1 MTDATRRGGDG
12 ASAGEAA
19 TGDAGSGDAD
29 TEPAADD
36 TYGGLVGAFPYAVR
50 TSESRLFRVYAV
62 GGGLLAGLIVVL
74 FALALVTL
82 LGRTAGAT
90 GGTFTFSRAFFVVV
104 MVLVVVPLVAPVL
117 LVARRHR
124 RSGSTAEYDRA
135 LAGAGCLFVFALYLG
150 LVISAP
156 DSLTDDPGGGPL
168 GAVVTWLYA
177 LPRTAGAVPPLVAAA
192 GVYAVHRLVR

>member
-1 MTDATRRGGDG
+1 MSDG
-12 ASAGEAA
+12 QTEAA
-19 TGDAGSGDAD
+19 TATEAGDGDS
-29 TEPAADD
+29 
-36 TYGGLVGAFPYAVR
+36 YGGVVGAFPYAFR
-50 TSESRLFRVYAV
+50 TSGSRLFRSYAAV
-62 GGGLLAGLIVVL
+62 GGLLAAVVVAL
-74 FALALVTL
+74 FVLALVTMV
-82 LGRTAGAT
+82 GRTASAT

-124 RSGSTAEYDRA
+124 QSGSTAEYDRA